1 MTSLSATPLRVAITY
16 PWALGTHSGGSL
28 ALFEIARGL
37 AERGV
42 EIVVVPVSTAL
53 WTRFPRPPL
62 NPDLTGH
69 ERRRALE
76 ALGVEVVEVRPN
88 PLTPWL
94 DWWGVL
100 RAVRQVDRRRA
111 LDAVVGFHHEAG
123 GLPRLAARR
132 SLGFGMI
139 ALWQTYR
146 AVAPEPPSKGPP
158 RQRFIDRAN
167 AWAVRA
173 PLRRA
178 HRVFATSEFTRRELI
193 ELIGVDPDRIRIC
206 WLGVDE
212 SFLAIPRRDC
222 ESVRRLVFFGRLV
235 PQKGCFEALE
245 ALAGIAERGRT
256 DWTFR
261 MMGSGDDAAV
271 RARAKELGIGENVVV
286 MPFKDREQLQRELE
300 WSDLA
305 LMPSHSE
312 SFGLSIA
319 EAQAAGLA
327 VVAFSAGSVPEI
339 VEDGVSG
346 WLAPFGD
353 VPRLGE
359 LVEQA
364 MSDPGRVTAAG
375 RAGRERVARRFS
387 WARTCDR
394 ILEGLNQIERG
405 RTPGSA

>member
-37 AERGV
+37 ADRGL
-42 EIVVVPVSTAL
+42 EVVVLPVSTAL

-62 NPDLTGH
+62 SPDLRGDD
-69 ERRRALE
+69 RRRALE
-76 ALGVEVVEVRPN
+76 EAGVEVVEVAPN
-88 PLTPWL
+88 PVSQWL

-100 RAVRQVDRRRA
+100 RAVRRVDRRRE
-111 LDAVVGFHHEAG
+111 LDIVLGFHHEAG
-123 GLPRLAARR
+123 GLPRLATRR
-132 SLGFGMI
+132 SLRYGMV

-146 AVAPEPPSKGPP
+146 VVAPRRRARPTLGE
-158 RQRFIDRAN
+158 RFVRWAN
-167 AWAVRA
+167 RWVTLA

-178 HRVFATSEFTRRELI
+178 ARVFATSDFTRRELI
-193 ELIGVDPDRIRIC
+193 ELVGVDPERIRIC
-206 WLGVDE
+206 FLGVDE
-212 SFLAIPRRDC
+212 SFAAIPRRDC

-235 PQKGCFEALE
+235 PEKGCFEALE

-256 DWTFR
+256 DWTYR
-261 MMGSGDDAAV
+261 MMGSGDADAV
-271 RARAKELGIGENVVV
+271 RARAEELGIGEQVVV

-305 LMPSHSE
+305 LMPSRSE

-327 VVAFSAGSVPEI
+327 VIAFDSGSVPEI
-339 VEDGVSG
+339 VEDGVTG
-346 WLAPFGD
+346 WLAPLGD
-353 VPRLGE
+353 VGRLRE
-359 LVEQA
+359 LIERSMA
-364 MSDPGRVTAAG
+364 DPQGVAAAG
-375 RAGRERVARRFS
+375 RAARERVASRFS

-394 ILEGLNQIERG
+394 ILEGLRELVPSERA
-405 RTPGSA
+405 RSA